1 MTVQA
6 YDNGVP
12 SKTANIFITVNVRK
26 NVFSPE
32 FINLPYSFSVSEST
46 QPGSLI
52 YSSKF
57 SVNAP
62 NPDA

>member
-12 SKTANIFITVNVRK
+12 SKTANIFIIVNVRK

-46 QPGSLI
+46 PPGSLI

-57 SVNAP
+57 LVKTS

>member
-12 SKTANIFITVNVRK
+12 SKTANIFIIVNVRK

-32 FINLPYSFSVSEST
+32 FENLPYTFSVSESSS
-46 QPGSLI
+46 PGSLI
-52 YSSKF
+52 YSSM
-57 SVNAP
+57 SSNTMY
-62 NPDA
+62 